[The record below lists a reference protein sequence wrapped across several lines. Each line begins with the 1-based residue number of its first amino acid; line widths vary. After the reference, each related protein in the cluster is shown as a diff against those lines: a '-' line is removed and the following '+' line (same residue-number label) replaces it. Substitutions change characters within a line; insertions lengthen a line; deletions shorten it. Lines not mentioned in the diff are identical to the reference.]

1 MQIYQDNSN
10 SVIDLIEKIESFTL
24 IKNGKHSFLETSSK
38 NFDEIK
44 NNLLEVFKQG
54 TLLPALGVSL
64 HDLTTEEIKYGIW
77 LKINFKNEQVKND
90 LPFTSLLI
98 KLEKT
103 GGFNLIREFNN
114 KYDGRCL
121 FLHLEKTTDL
131 NSVISEI

>member
-1 MQIYQDNSN
+1 MQIIYDNSN
-10 SVIDLIEKIESFTL
+10 SLLDLIEKINSFTI
-24 IKNGKHSFLETSSK
+24 IKNGNQSVVSNSTQDFNKIKTNLAKVFALGRLE
-38 NFDEIK
+38 
-44 NNLLEVFKQG
+44 
-54 TLLPALGVSL
+54 PAFGVSL
-64 HDLTTEEIKYGIW
+64 HNLTVQEIKNDNW
-77 LKINFKNEQVKND
+77 LKINFNNEQVKND

-131 NSVISEI
+131 NSVIS